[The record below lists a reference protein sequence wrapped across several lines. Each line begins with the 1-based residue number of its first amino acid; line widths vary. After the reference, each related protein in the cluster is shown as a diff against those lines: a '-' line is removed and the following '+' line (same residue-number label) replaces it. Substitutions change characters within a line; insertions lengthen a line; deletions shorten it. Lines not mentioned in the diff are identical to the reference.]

1 MNAGGLPRCGYNR
14 PMEEPR
20 VHYGWVIVAAGAM
33 TVFSCLGLARFAYG
47 MLLPLMGKSLSL
59 RYDEMGF
66 IGTGNFAGYLAA
78 VAMAPFFMRRWGASR
93 TVAAGLV
100 LDAASMIL
108 IGSANGFRPI
118 VGLYFLTGVGS
129 GLANVP
135 MMVLVSH
142 WFTRETRGRA
152 AGLVLV
158 GNGVAIVFAGFLI
171 PGLGGMFGPD
181 GWRAGWRILGGLSA
195 AVAAAA
201 WLLLRDFPAQMGL
214 EPIGSGAAG
223 VLSAPAAP
231 PHPPAGTGTVVHLG
245 IVYLIFGLTYM
256 IYGTFI
262 VTTMVAER
270 GMAVAAA
277 GRFWSWV
284 GLIGI
289 FSGPLFGALSDRIGR
304 KGGFM
309 AVFAVQTACYALAG
323 LGLGTWSIYLSIVL
337 YGMSAWAIP
346 TIMTAAVGDYMGAA
360 KAATAFSIITF
371 FFGAGQTLGPAIA
384 GLLAKSSGTF
394 SGSYLMAAAATG
406 IGVLV
411 ASLLRRPGKTATSRL
426 LQPRP

>member
-1 MNAGGLPRCGYNR
+1 MRK
-14 PMEEPR
+14 PR
-20 VHYGWVIVAAGAM
+20 VHYGWVIAAAGAM

-47 MLLPLMGKSLSL
+47 MLLPLMGKSLGL

-78 VAMAPFFMRRWGASR
+78 VAMAPFFMKRWGASR

-100 LDAASMIL
+100 LDAASMVL

-118 VGLYFLTGVGS
+118 LCLYFLTGIGS
-129 GLANVP
+129 GLSNVP

-142 WFTRETRGRA
+142 WFARETRGRA

-158 GNGVAIVFAGFLI
+158 GNGIAIIFSGLLI
-171 PGLGGMFGPD
+171 PALGGIFGSE
-181 GWRAGWRILGGLSA
+181 GWRAGWRILGALSA
-195 AVAAAA
+195 AAAAGA
-201 WLLLRDFPAQMGL
+201 WLLLRDFPADMGL
-214 EPIGSGAAG
+214 EPIGAGAP
-223 VLSAPAAP
+223 SSPAVA
-231 PHPPAGTGTVVHLG
+231 HHAPAGTVTVVHLG
-245 IVYLIFGLTYM
+245 TLYLIFGLTYM
-256 IYGTFI
+256 VYGTFI

-270 GMAVAAA
+270 GMPVATA

-284 GLIGI
+284 GLIGS

-309 AVFAVQTACYALAG
+309 AVFAVQTACYGLAG
-323 LGLGTWSIYLSIVL
+323 LALGTWSVYVSIVL

-346 TIMTAAVGDYMGAA
+346 TIMAAAVGDYMGTA

-371 FFGAGQTLGPAIA
+371 FFAAGQTLGPGIA
-384 GLLAKSSGTF
+384 GLLAKGSGSF
-394 SGSYLMAAAATG
+394 NGSYLLAAAATG
-406 IGVLV
+406 VGVL
-411 ASLLRRPGKTATSRL
+411 AAALLRRPGEAAR
-426 LQPRP
+426 RGAR

>member
-1 MNAGGLPRCGYNR
+1 MARPRI
-14 PMEEPR
+14 
-20 VHYGWVIVAAGAM
+20 HYGWIVAAAGAM

-47 MLLPLMGKSLSL
+47 MLLPLMGKSLSF

-78 VAMAPFFMRRWGASR
+78 VALAPFCMKRWGGSR
-93 TVAAGLV
+93 TVVAGLV
-100 LDAASMIL
+100 LVAASMAL
-108 IGSANGFRPI
+108 IGSANGFQPI
-118 VGLYFLTGVGS
+118 LCLYFLTGVGS

-142 WFTRETRGRA
+142 WFAREMRGKA

-158 GNGVAIVFAGFLI
+158 GNGVAIIFAGFLI
-171 PGLGGMFGPD
+171 PALGGMFGSE
-181 GWRAGWRILGGLSA
+181 GWRVGWRILGALSA

-201 WLLLRDFPAQMGL
+201 WALLRDFPADMGL
-214 EPIGSGAAG
+214 APIGTGAAG
-223 VLSAPAAP
+223 AAPAASAAD
-231 PHPPAGTGTVVHLG
+231 HPPAGRRTVVHLG
-245 IVYLIFGLTYM
+245 ILYLIFGLTYM
-256 IYGTFI
+256 VYGTFI

-270 GMAVAAA
+270 GMAMATA

-284 GLIGI
+284 GLIGT

-309 AVFAVQTACYALAG
+309 AVFAVQTTCYGLAG
-323 LGLGTWSIYLSIVL
+323 LALGAWSVYLSIVL

-346 TIMTAAVGDYMGAA
+346 TIMTAAVGDYMGTA

-371 FFGAGQTLGPAIA
+371 FFAAGQALGPSIA
-384 GLLAKSSGTF
+384 GLLAKSSGSF
-394 SGSYLMAAAATG
+394 SGSYLLAAAATG
-406 IGVLV
+406 IGIL
-411 ASLLRRPGKTATSRL
+411 AAAALRRPGESPGRGTR
-426 LQPRP
+426 

>member
-1 MNAGGLPRCGYNR
+1 MEKPRL
-14 PMEEPR
+14 
-20 VHYGWVIVAAGAM
+20 HYGWVIVAAGAM

-47 MLLPLMGKSLSL
+47 MILPLMGKSLSL

-78 VAMAPFFMRRWGASR
+78 VAMAPWFMRRFGASR
-93 TVAAGLV
+93 TVTAGLV
-100 LDAASMIL
+100 LDAASMVL
-108 IGSANGFRPI
+108 IGSASGFRPI
-118 VGLYFLTGVGS
+118 LGLYFLTGVGS

-142 WFTRETRGRA
+142 WFTREMRGRA
-152 AGLVLV
+152 AGLVLI

-171 PGLGGMFGPD
+171 PALGDLFGPD
-181 GWRAGWRILGGLSA
+181 GWRAGWRVLGGLSA
-195 AVAAAA
+195 AVAVAA
-201 WLLLRDFPAQMGL
+201 WLLLRDFPADVGL
-214 EPIGSGAAG
+214 EPIGAWRAG
-223 VLSAPAAP
+223 SPPRPAAA
-231 PHPPAGTGTVVHLG
+231 PHPPAGKGVIVHLG
-245 IVYLIFGLTYM
+245 AIYLIFGLTYM

-277 GRFWSWV
+277 GRFWSWI

-289 FSGPLFGALSDRIGR
+289 LSGPLFGALSDRIGR

-309 AVFAVQTACYALAG
+309 AVFAVQAACYGLAG
-323 LGLGTWSIYLSIVL
+323 LALGTWSIYLSIVL

-360 KAATAFSIITF
+360 KAATAFSVITF
-371 FFGAGQTLGPAIA
+371 FFGAGQTLGPGIA
-384 GLLAKSSGTF
+384 GVLAKGSGSF
-394 SGSYLMAAAATG
+394 DGSYLLAAGATG
-406 IGVLV
+406 AGILV
-411 ASLLRRPGKTATSRL
+411 AALLRHPGEAPTGGNR
-426 LQPRP
+426 